1 MKRRQFI
8 TLLGGAAAAWLLL
21 SFRVRFL
28 RTICFR

>member
-8 TLLGGAAAAWLLL
+8 TPLGGAAAAWPLL